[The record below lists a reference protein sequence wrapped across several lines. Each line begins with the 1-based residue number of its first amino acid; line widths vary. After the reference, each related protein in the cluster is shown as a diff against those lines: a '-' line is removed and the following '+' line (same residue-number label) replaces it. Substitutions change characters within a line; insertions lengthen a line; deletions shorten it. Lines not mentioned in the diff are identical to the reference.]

1 MSEIVKKK
9 KKKKCER
16 GKKPCELYV
25 MRESKYDYWTA
36 GAVFVGILYFRSG
49 GKPDCK
55 LLGRF
60 LLLSVLLELLFA

>member
-1 MSEIVKKK
+1 
-9 KKKKCER
+9 
-16 GKKPCELYV
+16 
-25 MRESKYDYWTA
+25 MRESKYDYWTCKIRRGDTEA
-36 GAVFVGILYFRSG
+36 VGAVFVGILYFRSG